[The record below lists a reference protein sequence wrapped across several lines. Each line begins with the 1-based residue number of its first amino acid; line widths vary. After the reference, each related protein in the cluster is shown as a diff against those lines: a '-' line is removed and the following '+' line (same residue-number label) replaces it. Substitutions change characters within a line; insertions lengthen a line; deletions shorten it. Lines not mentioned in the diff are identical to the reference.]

1 MTASR
6 PTVAQI
12 IAQAKAARAELAKLE
27 HDLQEEI
34 DDIDFQAFRKG
45 RDLTAAE
52 LKRRK
57 ARRTAQAEVREGFK
71 LLAFVTAQR
80 LDDTD
85 EVARLHR
92 QMKAV
97 NGGLKDD
104 LEKLKKIEKYAK
116 IAAKVADALA
126 KAAAKVAAK
135 MV

>member
-1 MTASR
+1 MTAR
-6 PTVAQI
+6 KPTVAQI
-12 IAQAKAARAELAKLE
+12 IAQAKAARGELAKLE
-27 HDLQEEI
+27 RELQEGI
-34 DDIDFQAFRKG
+34 DGIDFLAFEKD

-57 ARRTAQAEVREGFK
+57 ALRATQAEIREAFK
-71 LLAFVTAQR
+71 ILAFVTAQR
-80 LDDTD
+80 LDNTN

-104 LEKLKKIEKYAK
+104 LERLKKIEKYAR

-126 KAAAKVAAK
+126 KAAAKLAAK
-135 MV
+135 MG